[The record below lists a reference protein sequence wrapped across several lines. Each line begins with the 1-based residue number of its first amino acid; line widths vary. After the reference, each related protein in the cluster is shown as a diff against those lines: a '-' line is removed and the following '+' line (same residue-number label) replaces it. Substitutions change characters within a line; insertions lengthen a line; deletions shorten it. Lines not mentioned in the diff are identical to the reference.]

1 MMEFYLQEKSYG
13 KNFRISDVDI
23 KINPGEIVCLLGHNG
38 AGKTTIIKAIFGLI
52 KYQGNLSIN
61 NKRIDLSKE
70 KDIDF
75 FKKHV
80 AYIPDEVNIFP
91 FLTPN
96 EVFELIANDNKET
109 NIKFLRKLIDIFE
122 LNQYINIPISGLSH
136 GNKKKT
142 QIVSYLY
149 RKPSFVVFD
158 EPTNGLDP
166 DMTIVLRKVIKL
178 LREQKIGILLSTHN
192 LSFGDELYDKLVILR
207 NGVVK
212 LTTDFENVIKTYGNV
227 GLEKVYTKI
236 NEDYYKQVDAI
247 LYE

>member
-1 MMEFYLQEKSYG
+1 MMEFYLEEKSYG
-13 KNFRISDVDI
+13 KNFHISNVDI
-23 KINPGEIVCLLGHNG
+23 KINPGEVLCLLGHNG
-38 AGKTTIIKAIFGLI
+38 AGKTTIIKSIFGLI
-52 KYQGNLSIN
+52 KYQGNMSIN
-61 NKRIDLSKE
+61 HRRIDLSKE
-70 KDIDF
+70 EDIDF

-91 FLTPN
+91 FLTPK
-96 EVFELIANDNKET
+96 EVFELLANKNKET
-109 NIKFLRKLIDIFE
+109 NTKFLQKLIDIFE
-122 LNQYINIPISGLSH
+122 LNQYINVPISSLSH

-142 QIVSYLY
+142 QIVSYLF
-149 RKPSFVVFD
+149 RKPAFVIFD

-178 LREQKIGILLSTHN
+178 LRQQKMGILLSTHN

-212 LTTDFENVIKTYGNV
+212 LTANFENVIKTYGNV
-227 GLEKVYTKI
+227 GLEEVYTKI

>member
-1 MMEFYLQEKSYG
+1 MMDFYLKEKSYG
-13 KNFRISDVDI
+13 KNFCISDVDI
-23 KINPGEIVCLLGHNG
+23 KINPGEILCLLGHNG
-38 AGKTTIIKAIFGLI
+38 AGKTTIIKSIFGLI
-52 KYQGNLSIN
+52 TYEGNTSIN
-61 NKRIDLSKE
+61 NQKIDLYKE
-70 KDIDF
+70 KDLDF

-96 EVFELIANDNKET
+96 EMFELIANDKKET
-109 NIKFLRKLIDIFE
+109 NTKFLQKLIEIFE
-122 LNQYINIPISGLSH
+122 LTQYLNIPISGLSH

-149 RKPSFVVFD
+149 RKPPYVVFD

-178 LREQKIGILLSTHN
+178 LKQQKIGILLSTHN
-192 LSFGDELYDKLVILR
+192 LSFGDELYDKLIILR

-212 LTTDFENVIKTYGNV
+212 LRANYESVVNTYGNV
-227 GLEKVYTKI
+227 GLEKIYTKV